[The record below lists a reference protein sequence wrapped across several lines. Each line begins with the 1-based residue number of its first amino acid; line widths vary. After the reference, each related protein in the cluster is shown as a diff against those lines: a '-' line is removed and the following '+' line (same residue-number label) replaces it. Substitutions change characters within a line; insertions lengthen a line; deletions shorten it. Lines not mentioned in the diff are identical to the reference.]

1 MDNGIASLHSHS
13 VLKRIL
19 KDKWL
24 YIMLLPGIL
33 YFIIFK
39 YGAMYGLSV
48 AFMDYSPFRGMKSP
62 FVGFV
67 QFERLFRDPNFW
79 LILRNTFIL
88 AICNIVFFFPFPII
102 LSLLLNELRNQR
114 FKNTVQ
120 ALVYIPHF
128 ISWPVVVSLCYLLFT
143 PTNGFINKVLTELGM
158 STINPLMSSAAFR
171 PMVILMQ
178 IWKESGWGTIIFL
191 AALSGVN
198 VELYEAATIDGAN
211 RFQQMIHVTFPAI
224 KGTIITML
232 ILRMGSFMDSGFEQI
247 YLLLNSLNR
256 NVGEVFDTYTYSIG
270 LLNGQFSYSTAV
282 GLFKSIVSLVMVI
295 GVNTIAK
302 QAGEEGVY

>member
-1 MDNGIASLHSHS
+1 MNKSIASSNFQYI
-13 VLKRIL
+13 LKKIL

-24 YIMLLPGIL
+24 YIILFPGIL
-33 YFIIFK
+33 YFVIFK
-39 YGAMYGLSV
+39 YGAIYGLAI

-62 FVGFV
+62 FVGFE
-67 QFERLFRDPNFW
+67 QFERLFHDPNFR
-79 LILRNTFIL
+79 LIFRNTFAL
-88 AICNIVFFFPFPII
+88 AVYNIVFFFPFPII
-102 LSLLLNELRNQR
+102 LSLLLNELRNQH
-114 FKNTVQ
+114 FKNAVQ
-120 ALVYIPHF
+120 ALIYIPHF

-143 PTNGFINKVLTELGM
+143 PANGFVNKILNEIGI
-158 STINPLMSSAAFR
+158 SPINPLMSPTAFR

-178 IWKESGWGTIIFL
+178 TWKESGWGTIIFL
-191 AALSGVN
+191 AALSSVN

-224 KGTIITML
+224 KGTIVTML

-256 NVGEVFDTYTYSIG
+256 SVGEVFDTYTYTAG

-282 GLFKSIVSLVMVI
+282 GLFKSVISLVMVVS
-295 GVNTIAK
+295 VNIIAK
-302 QAGEEGVY
+302 RAGEEGVY